1 MTSTKHLFTA
11 LAALFLLGGDALAA
25 SVTCQSRN
33 NQREECGLRG
43 RGEVVLVRI
52 TEQPSRTA
60 QPLGSVTRVLGEHAN
75 SKDGAE
81 GVETGRVAREA
92 FLLGPSLTGVLTRME
107 RDGLIE
113 RSRCPQDA
121 RRTVVRATQLGL
133 SKVAKLSEA
142 IEAHYAWMESEL
154 GKQKLAQL
162 YQLLDAVIQL
172 ETTPMEEAVEEME

>member
-1 MTSTKHLFTA
+1 MKQQAFVHRNLPRLLLQAREAVMTHTRPSL
-11 LAALFLLGGDALAA
+11 
-25 SVTCQSRN
+25 
-33 NQREECGLRG
+33 REHGLSDQQWR
-43 RGEVVLVRI
+43 VL
-52 TEQPSRTA
+52 
-60 QPLGSVTRVLGEHAN
+60 RVLGEHAN
-75 SKDGAE
+75 STEAAE

-113 RSRCPQDA
+113 RSRCSQDA
-121 RRTVVRATQLGL
+121 RRTVLRATKLGL

-172 ETTPMEEAVEEME
+172 ETSPMDEAVEEME

>member
-1 MTSTKHLFTA
+1 MKQQAFVHRNLPRLLLQAREAVMTHTRPSL
-11 LAALFLLGGDALAA
+11 
-25 SVTCQSRN
+25 
-33 NQREECGLRG
+33 REHGLSDQQWR
-43 RGEVVLVRI
+43 VL
-52 TEQPSRTA
+52 
-60 QPLGSVTRVLGEHAN
+60 RVLGEHAN
-75 SKDGAE
+75 STEAAE

-113 RSRCPQDA
+113 RSRCSQDA
-121 RRTVVRATQLGL
+121 RRTVVRATKLGL

-172 ETTPMEEAVEEME
+172 ETSSVDEAVEEME

>member
-1 MTSTKHLFTA
+1 MKQQAFVHRNLPRLLLQAREAVMTHTRPSL
-11 LAALFLLGGDALAA
+11 
-25 SVTCQSRN
+25 
-33 NQREECGLRG
+33 REHGL
-43 RGEVVLVRI
+43 
-52 TEQPSRTA
+52 SA
-60 QPLGSVTRVLGEHAN
+60 QQWRVLRVLLEHAN
-75 SKDGAE
+75 SIESADGAD

-121 RRTVVRATQLGL
+121 RRTVVRATPVGL

-172 ETTPMEEAVEEME
+172 ETTPMNEAVEEME

>member
-1 MTSTKHLFTA
+1 MTHTRPSL
-11 LAALFLLGGDALAA
+11 
-25 SVTCQSRN
+25 
-33 NQREECGLRG
+33 REHGLSDQQWR
-43 RGEVVLVRI
+43 VL
-52 TEQPSRTA
+52 
-60 QPLGSVTRVLGEHAN
+60 RVLGEHAN
-75 SKDGAE
+75 GGDSAD

-113 RSRCPQDA
+113 RRRCPQDA
-121 RRTVVRATQLGL
+121 RSTVVRATELGL

-142 IEAHYAWMESEL
+142 IEAHYAFMESEL

-172 ETTPMEEAVEEME
+172 ETFHTELNSEEMA